1 MHAKKACRVSSSVLL
16 GALLVHATIWVV
28 SADTSGPLP
37 SAIERAEKHV
47 NELSKILVDLKK
59 SVRPQDCSDLQRAGQ
74 INSGVYVIFPTTDS
88 FGVAVYCDMATEG
101 GGWTTIQKRGQF
113 GNSVYYFYRNW
124 TEYTQGFGD
133 PNKEYWIGNNVLHD
147 LTSQER
153 KYVLRIELKNH
164 TGETIVVV
172 YPTFKVANEAEEYKL
187 SLAGF
192 TGPSGSDALSYA
204 DGASFSTFDRDHDVD
219 ARNCAQ
225 EYRGGWWYV
234 GCHQSNLNGL
244 NLNGAHSSYGDGIEW
259 SALREDQQR
268 YSYPEVTMKIREID
282 FLPDIY
288 FFARSGRTST
298 SG

>member
-1 MHAKKACRVSSSVLL
+1 MKACRVASSVLL

-47 NELSKILVDLKK
+47 NELSKILVDLK
-59 SVRPQDCSDLQRAGQ
+59 SASTSLIGRAR
-74 INSGVYVIFPTTDS
+74 
-88 FGVAVYCDMATEG
+88 
-101 GGWTTIQKRGQF
+101 TIQKRGQF
-113 GNSVYYFYRNW
+113 GNGVYYFYRNW

-153 KYVLRIELKNH
+153 KYLLRIELKNH
-164 TGETIVVV
+164 TGETIVVL
-172 YPTFKVANEAEEYKL
+172 YPTFKVAAEAEKYKL

-192 TGPSGSDALSYA
+192 TGPSGTDALTYA
-204 DGASFSTFDRDHDVD
+204 DGASFSTFDQDHDVD

-259 SALREDQQR
+259 SVLREDQQR
-268 YSYPEVTMKIREID
+268 YSYPEVAMKIREID

-288 FFARSGRTST
+288 FFARSARTST